1 MKNLFPHSNT
11 PKLQPPSLE
20 FFIKSIDQQRKY
32 EELASK
38 AAGNGWRFEKLIV
51 EVGARGFVP
60 SYVRKALTRLDI
72 KAKAL
77 TNKLALLAQK
87 CSYVIWINR
96 FNKEFQ
102 TWRL

>member
-1 MKNLFPHSNT
+1 MAKWHSS
-11 PKLQPPSLE
+11 K
-20 FFIKSIDQQRKY
+20 QQKY
-32 EELASK
+32 EELASE
-38 AAGNGWRFEKLIV
+38 AAQNGWRFEKLIV
-51 EVGARGFVP
+51 EVGACGFVP
-60 SYVRKALTRLDI
+60 SYVRKALARLDI